1 MRELNRKE
9 LINEAEMQS
18 KALKMISR
26 WRAGAMLIASVGI
39 LLAYVGFS
47 ASPSNLFLGIA
58 GIVVVLAGALAAVTL
73 NVGIHNGRENV
84 EKLLDAASAR
94 S

>member
-1 MRELNRKE
+1 MNRLNRSE
-9 LINEAEMQS
+9 LLNEAKMQS

-39 LLAYVGFS
+39 LLAYIGFT
-47 ASPSNLFLGIA
+47 ASPPNLFCGIA
-58 GIVVVLAGALAAVTL
+58 GIVITLAGALCAVTL

-84 EKLLDAASAR
+84 EKILNAAAAKS
-94 S
+94 

>member
-1 MRELNRKE
+1 MNLEEQAKY
-9 LINEAEMQS
+9 AKTYEMQS

-39 LLAYVGFS
+39 LLAYIGFT
-47 ASPSNLFLGIA
+47 ASPPNLFCGIA
-58 GIVVVLAGALAAVTL
+58 GIVITLAGALCAVTL

-84 EKLLDAASAR
+84 EKILNAAAKS
-94 S
+94 